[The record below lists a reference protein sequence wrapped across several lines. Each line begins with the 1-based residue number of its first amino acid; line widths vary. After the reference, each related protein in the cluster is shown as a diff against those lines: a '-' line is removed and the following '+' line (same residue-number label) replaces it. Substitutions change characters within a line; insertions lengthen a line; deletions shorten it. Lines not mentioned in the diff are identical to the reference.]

1 VILNIQ
7 QSCKN
12 TQKTTLSNIKLAKCP
27 MGINPEAI
35 CKIRPQWKT
44 LNERSF
50 TRVTRRI
57 RCLTIL
63 CHQKH
68 IKMKESYKKYTPA
81 LADFTL

>member
-1 VILNIQ
+1 
-7 QSCKN
+7 
-12 TQKTTLSNIKLAKCP
+12 

-81 LADFTL
+81 LAVCSPEIWEKHYKNFSFLH